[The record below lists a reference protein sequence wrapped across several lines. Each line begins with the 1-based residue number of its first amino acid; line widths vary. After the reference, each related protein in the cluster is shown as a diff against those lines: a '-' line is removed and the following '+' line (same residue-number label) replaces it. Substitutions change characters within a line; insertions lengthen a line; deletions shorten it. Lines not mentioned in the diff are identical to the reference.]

1 MSFFWWQFQEVKYH
15 TIIQSSSLFFHQ
27 LSWRSHFFGMHEFP
41 ESYWPGILS
50 KNSLLGERFILFE
63 YYEILI
69 MFEDQNYIFWT
80 HFSRRKLDISEWCF
94 KMLGKIISFKSNYSS
109 LKEVEDNSPV
119 TYLIPELFKHY
130 GIFMVMTARRAFN
143 KINFILQE
151 FSGYKKKISWSKLLE
166 LVKIRVMP

>member
-119 TYLIPELFKHY
+119 TYLIPELFNIMAY
-130 GIFMVMTARRAFN
+130 LWWWQPDVLLARLILSC
-143 KINFILQE
+143 KNFPVI
-151 FSGYKKKISWSKLLE
+151 KKISWSKLLE